1 MVIPEHAVV
10 TGVFGTSNCSARTAA
25 DSCSHP
31 GLVELLNVRNPTPRG
46 RRGLLWLVSVMSGL
60 NGCRNADHAVD
71 VIGELRQICYPR
83 SMVQPGTHYPQRNS
97 AK

>member
-46 RRGLLWLVSVMSGL
+46 RRGLLWLVSVMSAQWMSK
-60 NGCRNADHAVD
+60 CRSCCGRH
-71 VIGELRQICYPR
+71 R
-83 SMVQPGTHYPQRNS
+83 
-97 AK
+97 